1 MILVG
6 TDLQAPVAP
15 HSGFIDLF
23 DATQGVRGWAV
34 DHADPRAPVRLL
46 LCVGEHA
53 VAETVCDSDRDDIS
67 AGLGLAV
74 RAGFSFGGDAMRSLS
89 AYLDDPDDV
98 LSIRVAD
105 TGHLLPSAGALP
117 TLGELVARL
126 DEERLPEQPSTT
138 ADFELLLDELRA
150 AADPMVLEG
159 LRPSS
164 EGLQGYVETL
174 AVDSHGQ
181 VWFMGWMRRGHLH
194 EFSAVVAERQK
205 YPAAVAV
212 MSYARDDLP
221 ADCYGVVG
229 LISSSA
235 WKPNSAT
242 NELYLYFGRECRF
255 HLKSHTPLRMITSDE
270 LIGEYEGIRERCFG
284 DGRTASLQ
292 RMMTTLESWLPTRT
306 PAQWFAT
313 ACSIDRI
320 LLVPGL
326 GCLVEG
332 WVLSPM
338 KRVETLRLRVGARVM
353 SADRESLFWKPRPD
367 LLAAYPGGSRM
378 VDRAGFVGMFAGA
391 AEAEDF
397 SDPVLKI
404 VFQGG
409 ASANWAVDTALFRRL
424 GHSASVEDALLFF
437 PALQD
442 EAFFPRFAAAAIQ
455 AERAA
460 MNPPVVLSAAP
471 ARRAMVLVLPEDRCD
486 LFLLF
491 EELAQQCRT
500 GGAIEAVVFVAAS
513 RSNRSDALW
522 LFREFQA
529 IQEAAVACSL
539 LVIDDAAHAFALLPE
554 ILRATGVQRFVF
566 CAAGVFL
573 RAAGWARAR
582 DALADEQAG
591 LVFFE
596 VEADASG
603 QPGVSARCFAWS
615 AGPLARWAQTAPAF
629 MGGYYCDNGL
639 LVAAPAYAVQHDAAG
654 CTRVTHATKVAEA
667 INAAVYRSAAPVRA
681 AARMR
686 AGEPVRTN
694 VPVGAGATVRAGEP
708 VRPGQPAGHGG
719 TLDTG
724 ESVRP
729 GQPAAAGGTVHAGG
743 SVPPGQPAA
752 AGGTGEAVRP
762 AAGPAGARPRRRVTA

>member
-1 MILVG
+1 MLGRVLRSNEGKVALILVG
-6 TDLQAPVAP
+6 TDLHAPVAP

-23 DATQGVRGWAV
+23 DAIQGVRGWAV
-34 DHADPRAPVRLL
+34 DHTDPQSQVRLL
-46 LCVGEHA
+46 LCVGEH
-53 VAETVCDSDRDDIS
+53 VAAEAVCDADRHDIS
-67 AGLGLAV
+67 AGLGLKV
-74 RAGFSFGGDAMRSLS
+74 RAGFSFGGEAMRSLS
-89 AYLDDPDDV
+89 AFLDDPDER
-98 LSIRVAD
+98 LSIRIAD
-105 TGHLLPSAGALP
+105 TGHLLPSASALP
-117 TLGELVARL
+117 TLGDVVARL
-126 DEERLPEQPSTT
+126 ADEAVPERPSTT

-150 AADPMVLEG
+150 AADAMAQEG
-159 LRPSS
+159 LRPSP
-164 EGLQGYVETL
+164 EGLQGYLETL

-229 LISSSA
+229 LISSS
-235 WKPNSAT
+235 WRPNSAT
-242 NELYLYFGRECRF
+242 AELYLYFGRDCRC
-255 HLKSHTPLRMITSDE
+255 HLKSHTPLRVITSDE

-313 ACSIDRI
+313 LCSIDRI

-378 VDRAGFVGMFAGA
+378 VDRAGFVGLFAGA

-397 SDPVLKI
+397 ADPVLKI

-442 EAFFPRFAAAAIQ
+442 EAFFPRFATAAIR

-460 MNPPVVLSAAP
+460 MNPPVVLSAVP

-500 GGAIEAVVFVAAS
+500 AGGIEAVVFVAAS
-513 RSNRSDALW
+513 KSNRSDALW
-522 LFREFQA
+522 QFREFQA
-529 IQEAAVACSL
+529 TQGAAVVCSL
-539 LVIDDAAHAFALLPE
+539 LVIDDAGHAFALLPD
-554 ILRATGVQRFVF
+554 ILRATGAQRFVF

-573 RAAGWARAR
+573 RAQGWARAR
-582 DALADEQAG
+582 QELAEGQAG

-596 VEADASG
+596 VEADASD
-603 QPGVSARCFAWS
+603 QPSLSARCFAWS
-615 AGPLARWAQTAPAF
+615 AGPLARWASTAPDF
-629 MGGYYCDNGL
+629 MGGFYRDNGL
-639 LVAAPAYAVQHDAAG
+639 LLAAPAYAVHHGAAG
-654 CTRVTHATKVAEA
+654 CTRVAHATKVADA
-667 INAAVYRSAAPVRA
+667 INAAVYQSAAPVRA
-681 AARMR
+681 SEPARADNQASADDR
-686 AGEPVRTN
+686 
-694 VPVGAGATVRAGEP
+694 VRADK
-708 VRPGQPAGHGG
+708 PA
-719 TLDTG
+719 
-724 ESVRP
+724 RAA
-729 GQPAAAGGTVHAGG
+729 PAPT
-743 SVPPGQPAA
+743 
-752 AGGTGEAVRP
+752 T
-762 AAGPAGARPRRRVTA
+762 ARPRRRITG

>member
-1 MILVG
+1 MVGRVQRGNKGREALILVG
-6 TDLQAPVAP
+6 TDLHAPVAP

-34 DHADPRAPVRLL
+34 DHANPFVPVRLL
-46 LCVGEHA
+46 LCVGEHVA
-53 VAETVCDSDRDDIS
+53 AETVCDADRHDIS
-67 AGLGLAV
+67 AGLGVKV
-74 RAGFSFGGDAMRSLS
+74 RAGFSFGGEAMRSLS
-89 AYLDDPDDV
+89 AFLDDPDEC
-98 LSIRVAD
+98 LSIRIAD
-105 TGHLLPSAGALP
+105 TGHLLPSAAALP
-117 TLGELVARL
+117 TLGDVVARL
-126 DEERLPEQPSTT
+126 ADDAAPERPSTT

-150 AADPMVLEG
+150 AADPMAQEG
-159 LRPSS
+159 LRPSP

-229 LISSSA
+229 LISSS
-235 WKPNSAT
+235 WRPNSAT
-242 NELYLYFGRECRF
+242 AELHLYFGRDCRC
-255 HLKSHTPLRMITSDE
+255 HLKSHTPLRVITSDE

-284 DGRTASLQ
+284 DGRAASLQ

-313 ACSIDRI
+313 LCSIDRI

-378 VDRAGFVGMFAGA
+378 VDRAGFVGLFAGA

-397 SDPVLKI
+397 ADPVLKI

-409 ASANWAVDTALFRRL
+409 ASANWAVDPALFRRL
-424 GHSASVEDALLFF
+424 GHSAGVEDALLFF

-442 EAFFPRFAAAAIQ
+442 EAFFPRFADAAIR
-455 AERAA
+455 AERSA
-460 MNPPVVLSAAP
+460 MNPPVTLSAAP
-471 ARRAMVLVLPEDRCD
+471 CRRAMVLVLPEDRCD

-500 GGAIEAVVFVAAS
+500 AGGIEAAVFVAAS

-522 LFREFQA
+522 QFREFQA
-529 IQEAAVACSL
+529 TQGGAIACSL
-539 LVIDDAAHAFALLPE
+539 LVIDDAAHAFALLPD

-582 DALADEQAG
+582 DALAEGQAG

-596 VEADASG
+596 VEADTSEA
-603 QPGVSARCFAWS
+603 PGLSARCFAWS
-615 AGPLARWAQTAPAF
+615 AGPLARWASTAPDF
-629 MGGYYCDNGL
+629 MGGYYRDNGL
-639 LVAAPAYAVQHDAAG
+639 LLAAPAYAVQHDAAG
-654 CTRVTHATKVAEA
+654 CTRLTHATKVTDA
-667 INAAVYRSAAPVRA
+667 INEAVYQSAAP
-681 AARMR
+681 ARI
-686 AGEPVRTN
+686 AGEPVRASE
-694 VPVGAGATVRAGEP
+694 PVQAGGPVQASVASRANDTVRGSEPARKDNPVSVDTQGSAGEP
-708 VRPGQPAGHGG
+708 APTAQAP
-719 TLDTG
+719 TT
-724 ESVRP
+724 
-729 GQPAAAGGTVHAGG
+729 
-743 SVPPGQPAA
+743 
-752 AGGTGEAVRP
+752 
-762 AAGPAGARPRRRVTA
+762 ARPRRRLTA